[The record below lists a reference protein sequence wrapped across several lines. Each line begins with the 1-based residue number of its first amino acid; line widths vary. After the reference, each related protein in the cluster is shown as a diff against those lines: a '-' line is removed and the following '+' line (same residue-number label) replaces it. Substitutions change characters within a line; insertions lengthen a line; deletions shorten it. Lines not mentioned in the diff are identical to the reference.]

1 MTAPVTGPRFPNPDP
16 WDGDPA
22 FLVEQAQQLLHLSDT
37 DPDLERL
44 GRLAYVVT
52 ELVRQHL
59 DCTIPFDDV
68 AQTEPIPDPITDACI
83 TTLVEQYRR
92 KDAPFGI
99 TGAWAADGVALR
111 VSRDWLDPVL
121 TVLQPYRQRFGVA

>member
-1 MTAPVTGPRFPNPDP
+1 
-16 WDGDPA
+16 
-22 FLVEQAQQLLHLSDT
+22 VEQAQQLLHLSDS

-59 DCTIPFDDV
+59 DGAIPFDDV

-121 TVLQPYRQRFGVA
+121 TVLQPYRQRWGVA